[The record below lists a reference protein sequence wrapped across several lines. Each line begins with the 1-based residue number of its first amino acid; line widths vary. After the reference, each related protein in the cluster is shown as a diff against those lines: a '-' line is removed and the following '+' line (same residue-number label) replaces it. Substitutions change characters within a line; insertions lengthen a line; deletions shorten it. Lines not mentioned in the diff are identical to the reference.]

1 MLEDGVSAPE
11 VNSLSW
17 TRSPE
22 ILQGIRVLELAD
34 ETASFCGKLLADL
47 GAEVVK
53 VELPGADASGG
64 ACDASRLP
72 LQRASFSYHN
82 CGKRS
87 ITLDFKQAAGLDI
100 LLDLVSRS
108 DVVLESFSPGVMGK
122 LGMSY
127 EVLQARNSRL
137 ILASVAGFG
146 QSGPRSHW
154 KSCDLVAAACG
165 GQVHVTGTPGE
176 EPLKLAGTQA
186 LYLGSLH
193 AALGIVMALIQ
204 RDATG
209 QCDHLDIS
217 LQEAVASGLDHV
229 LVRYFNGG
237 EVANRCGSRTWNALS
252 FITPCLDGWLQ
263 IFPFQQWDTLV
274 GWMDSE
280 GMAGVLTD
288 PIYQDTEYRRTHFD
302 EIVEVI
308 SRWSCLHARQELFET
323 GQLMGF
329 PWGPVSTL
337 QEVLESPQLKQRDFF
352 VSLQEGPSDL
362 LRQPSPP
369 YVFLSE
375 TASVHRS
382 LPPGLGSRQIL
393 REELGI
399 TDAELTRLASMG
411 VI

>member
-1 MLEDGVSAPE
+1 MFEDDVSAPE
-11 VNSLSW
+11 VNSPSW
-17 TRSPE
+17 TRSPD
-22 ILQGIRVLELAD
+22 ILKGVRILELAD

-53 VELPGADASGG
+53 VELPGTDASGG
-64 ACDASRLP
+64 GCDASHSS
-72 LQRASFSYHN
+72 LQRASFLYHN
-82 CGKRS
+82 CAKRS

-108 DVVLESFSPGVMGK
+108 DVVLESFSPGIMGN
-122 LGMSY
+122 LGMSH

-137 ILASVAGFG
+137 ILASVTGFG
-146 QSGPRSHW
+146 QSGPRSQW

-165 GQVHVTGTPGE
+165 GQVHVTGSPDQ

-209 QCDHLDIS
+209 RGDHLDIS

-252 FITPCLDGWLQ
+252 FIAPCLDGWLQ

-274 GWMDSE
+274 GWMATE
-280 GMAGVLTD
+280 GMAGYLTD
-288 PIYQDTEYRRTHFD
+288 PIYKDAEYRRTHFED
-302 EIVEVI
+302 IAEVI
-308 SRWSCLHARQELFET
+308 SRWSRLHTRQELFET

-337 QEVLESPQLKQRDFF
+337 PEVMASPQLKERNFF
-352 VSLQEGPSDL
+352 APIQGAPDS
-362 LRQPSPP
+362 LRQPGPP
-369 YVFLSE
+369 YLFLSE
-375 TASVHRS
+375 VASV
-382 LPPGLGSRQIL
+382 
-393 REELGI
+393 
-399 TDAELTRLASMG
+399 
-411 VI
+411 